1 MADNVLNIDGQ
12 QYKETD
18 LSDKQKYLIN
28 QIKDLTGRS
37 NSLRGQL
44 DQLQRAAESFQ
55 QELLASFRE
64 TAKRTMEGTNET
76 GTKTMEGT
84 NG

>member
-1 MADNVLNIDGQ
+1 MTDNVLNIDGQ

-28 QIKDLTGRS
+28 QLKDLTGKS
-37 NSLRGQL
+37 NNLRGQL
-44 DQLQRAAESFQ
+44 DQVQRAADSFQ
-55 QELLASFRE
+55 QELLASFKDK
-64 TAKRTMEGTNET
+64 AKEVLKE
-76 GTKTMEGT
+76 EGT

>member
-1 MADNVLNIDGQ
+1 MTDNVLNIDGQ

-28 QIKDLTGRS
+28 QLKDLTGKS
-37 NSLRGQL
+37 NNLRGQL
-44 DQLQRAAESFQ
+44 DQVQRAADSFQ
-55 QELLASFRE
+55 KELLASFKDK
-64 TAKRTMEGTNET
+64 AKEVLKE
-76 GTKTMEGT
+76 EGT

>member
-1 MADNVLNIDGQ
+1 MTDNVLNIDGQ

-28 QIKDLTGRS
+28 QLKDLTGKS
-37 NSLRGQL
+37 NNLRGQL
-44 DQLQRAAESFQ
+44 DQVQRAADSFQ
-55 QELLASFRE
+55 QELLASFRDA
-64 TAKRTMEGTNET
+64 AK
-76 GTKTMEGT
+76 KTMEGT

>member
-1 MADNVLNIDGQ
+1 MTDNVLNIDGQ

-28 QIKDLTGRS
+28 QLKDLTGKS
-37 NSLRGQL
+37 NNLRGQL
-44 DQLQRAAESFQ
+44 DQVQRAADSFQ
-55 QELLASFRE
+55 QELLVSFRDA
-64 TAKRTMEGTNET
+64 AK
-76 GTKTMEGT
+76 KTMEGT

>member
-1 MADNVLNIDGQ
+1 MTDNVLNIDGQ

-28 QIKDLTGRS
+28 QLKDLTGKS
-37 NSLRGQL
+37 NNLRGQL
-44 DQLQRAAESFQ
+44 DQVQRAADSFQ
-55 QELLASFRE
+55 QELLASFRDK
-64 TAKRTMEGTNET
+64 AKEVLKE
-76 GTKTMEGT
+76 EGT

>member
-28 QIKDLTGRS
+28 QLKDLTNKS
-37 NSLRGQL
+37 NTLRGQL
-44 DQLQRAAESFQ
+44 DQLQRAAESFRT
-55 QELLASFRE
+55 ELLASFKQ
-64 TAKRTMEGTNET
+64 TVDKS
-76 GTKTMEGT
+76 MEGT

>member
-1 MADNVLNIDGQ
+1 MTDNVLNIDGQ

-18 LSDKQKYLIN
+18 LTDKQRYLIN
-28 QIKDLTGRS
+28 QLKDVTTKA

-44 DQLQRAAESFQ
+44 DQVQRAADSFQ
-55 QELLASFRE
+55 KELLASFKDK
-64 TAKRTMEGTNET
+64 AKEVLKE
-76 GTKTMEGT
+76 EGT

>member
-1 MADNVLNIDGQ
+1 MTDNVLNIDGQ

-28 QIKDLTGRS
+28 QLKDLTGKS
-37 NSLRGQL
+37 NNLRGQL
-44 DQLQRAAESFQ
+44 DQVQRAADSFQ
-55 QELLASFRE
+55 QELLTSFRDK
-64 TAKRTMEGTNET
+64 AKEVLKE
-76 GTKTMEGT
+76 EGT

>member
-1 MADNVLNIDGQ
+1 MTDNVLNIDGQ

-18 LSDKQKYLIN
+18 LTDRQKYLIN
-28 QIKDLTGRS
+28 QLKDVTTKA

-44 DQLQRAAESFQ
+44 DQVQRAANSFQ
-55 QELLASFRE
+55 EELLASFKDK
-64 TAKRTMEGTNET
+64 AKEVLKKE
-76 GTKTMEGT
+76 EV

>member
-28 QIKDLTGRS
+28 QLKDLTGKS
-37 NSLRGQL
+37 NNLRGQL
-44 DQLQRAAESFQ
+44 DQVQRAADSFQ
-55 QELLASFRE
+55 QELLASFRDA
-64 TAKRTMEGTNET
+64 AK
-76 GTKTMEGT
+76 KTMEGT

>member
-1 MADNVLNIDGQ
+1 MTDNVLNIDGQ

-28 QIKDLTGRS
+28 QLKDVATKA

-44 DQLQRAAESFQ
+44 DQVQRAADSFQ
-55 QELLASFRE
+55 KELLASFKDK
-64 TAKRTMEGTNET
+64 AKEVLKE
-76 GTKTMEGT
+76 EGT

>member
-28 QIKDLTGRS
+28 QLKDLTGKS
-37 NSLRGQL
+37 NNLRGQL
-44 DQLQRAAESFQ
+44 DQIQRAADSFQ
-55 QELLASFRE
+55 QELLASFKDK
-64 TAKRTMEGTNET
+64 AKEVLKE
-76 GTKTMEGT
+76 EGT

>member
-1 MADNVLNIDGQ
+1 MTDNVLNIDGQ

-28 QIKDLTGRS
+28 QLKDLTNKS
-37 NSLRGQL
+37 NTLRGQL
-44 DQLQRAAESFQ
+44 DQLQRASESFRT
-55 QELLASFRE
+55 ELLASFKQ
-64 TAKRTMEGTNET
+64 TVDKN
-76 GTKTMEGT
+76 MEGT

>member
-1 MADNVLNIDGQ
+1 MTDNVLNIDGQ

-28 QIKDLTGRS
+28 QLKDLTNRS
-37 NSLRGQL
+37 NTLRGQL
-44 DQLQRAAESFQ
+44 DQLQRAAESFRA
-55 QELLASFRE
+55 ELLASFKQVVDVNTE
-64 TAKRTMEGTNET
+64 ETNET
-76 GTKTMEGT
+76 TNKTMEGT

>member
-1 MADNVLNIDGQ
+1 MLNIDGQ

-18 LSDKQKYLIN
+18 LTDRQKYLIN
-28 QIKDLTGRS
+28 QLKDVTTKA

-44 DQLQRAAESFQ
+44 DQVQRAANSFQ
-55 QELLASFRE
+55 EELLASFKDK
-64 TAKRTMEGTNET
+64 AKEVLKKE
-76 GTKTMEGT
+76 EV

>member
-37 NSLRGQL
+37 NRLRVQL
-44 DQLQRAAESFQ
+44 DQLQRAA
-55 QELLASFRE
+55 
-64 TAKRTMEGTNET
+64 
-76 GTKTMEGT
+76 
-84 NG
+84 

>member
-28 QIKDLTGRS
+28 QLKDLTNKS
-37 NSLRGQL
+37 NTLRGQL
-44 DQLQRAAESFQ
+44 DQLQRASESFRT
-55 QELLASFRE
+55 ELLASFKQ
-64 TAKRTMEGTNET
+64 TVDKN
-76 GTKTMEGT
+76 MEGT

>member
-12 QYKETD
+12 DYKETD

-28 QIKDLTGRS
+28 QLKDLTNKS
-37 NSLRGQL
+37 NTLRGQL
-44 DQLQRAAESFQ
+44 DQLQRASESFRT
-55 QELLASFRE
+55 ELLASFKQ
-64 TAKRTMEGTNET
+64 TVDKI
-76 GTKTMEGT
+76 MEGT

>member
-1 MADNVLNIDGQ
+1 MTDNVLNIDGQ

-28 QIKDLTGRS
+28 QLKDLTGKAS
-37 NSLRGQL
+37 NLRGQL
-44 DQLQRAAESFQ
+44 DQVQRAADSFQ
-55 QELLASFRE
+55 KELLASFKDK
-64 TAKRTMEGTNET
+64 AKEVLKE
-76 GTKTMEGT
+76 EGT